1 MNQIEL
7 LTSRRFLP
15 LFWTQF
21 CGAFNDNFLKNAL
34 VILVTYRSATVLGLP
49 YTEIVAVAGALFI
62 LPFFLFSGLAGQLA
76 DKYEKTK
83 IVFFV
88 KIAEILIM
96 FLATYG
102 LMTEKFGFLLGVL
115 FLMGLH
121 STFFGPVKYS
131 VLPQHLHPH
140 EMVGGNALV
149 EAGTFLAILLGTMGG
164 GFLIALE
171 RGPEVVSIGL
181 LAIALFGFIVSLWIP
196 KAPPVDPNLPVTVN
210 PLTSS
215 LKMLAVMRENP
226 RVLNAGLGISWFWLF
241 GAVILSVFPALC
253 KDVLNASEQVPP
265 LFLAMFSVGIA
276 VGSILCDRL
285 SKHKVE
291 LGLVTVG
298 SIGLSLFTGV
308 LYWLCEGFNGGTAG
322 PLDAKAFALA
332 PQGFWVLAALF
343 LLSFFG
349 GLYTVPLYTLLQVES
364 APRVRSR
371 VIAANNILNALFM
384 VIGSLALIVLFRL
397 DLTIPEILLVLAGL
411 NLAFMAGLIRREPE
425 FKNRL
430 KFLLKLG

>member
-1 MNQIEL
+1 M
-7 LTSRRFLP
+7 P